1 MPYTFRARNRIIAGL
16 ARATLIVEAGLPS
29 GTFSTADEALAA
41 NREVLVVP
49 GPITSPTSL
58 GANRLIYQG
67 ATPVIDS
74 ETFEDALFGLF
85 GCLRREDMRKTAE
98 GSVEGGPL
106 AGKGAAG
113 DVDPLLAA
121 LRANPMRVEQML
133 ALPWDEGEQGQ
144 AGDRLTWI
152 MLKLAA
158 FERDGLIVRFPD
170 GRYGPATV

>member
-1 MPYTFRARNRIIAGL
+1 
-16 ARATLIVEAGLPS
+16 
-29 GTFSTADEALAA
+29 
-41 NREVLVVP
+41 
-49 GPITSPTSL
+49 
-58 GANRLIYQG
+58 
-67 ATPVIDS
+67 
-74 ETFEDALFGLF
+74 
-85 GCLRREDMRKTAE
+85 MRKTVE

-121 LRANPMRVEQML
+121 LCANPMRVEQML

>member
-49 GPITSPTSL
+49 GPIFAYLL

-67 ATPVIDS
+67 ATPIIDS
-74 ETFEDALFGLF
+74 ETFEDTLFGLF
-85 GCLRREDMRKTAE
+85 GCLRREDMRKTAG

-106 AGKGAAG
+106 AGKGLQAM
-113 DVDPLLAA
+113 PTRCLL
-121 LRANPMRVEQML
+121 
-133 ALPWDEGEQGQ
+133 
-144 AGDRLTWI
+144 
-152 MLKLAA
+152 
-158 FERDGLIVRFPD
+158 RFVQILC
-170 GRYGPATV
+170 A